1 MLEDPVN
8 EVKRREHALRII
20 GEKMKKHGR
29 DGIYDLTGLSG
40 GFPLEEEDLDL
51 IETYVGPAIFEER
64 LQEAGREHMGGEMIA
79 AFNRTSSAILAA
91 VLALTEPGS
100 TVFHYLPE
108 LPSHSSV
115 PGSTELASAGYQETE
130 DFTEKPPVDTS
141 LVVVTGS
148 TMDHRV
154 VGESDLVRVI
164 EMAHDAGIPVLVD
177 DASGARL
184 RTVLYGQRRA
194 CDLGADLAVTSTDKL
209 MHGPRGGLMAGRA
222 DLIEKV
228 KSKAYQFGLEA
239 QPPLVAAMV
248 RALEKFE
255 PSEIRDAI
263 KRKEEFLRDFRG
275 PEVEETPTGFI
286 IKSSSLKGLQGS
298 GYGGDEIS
306 TALSMILLSE
316 HGIVTIPAVGMPGA
330 SKTLRF
336 DLAARDAGRIE
347 ISFLRE
353 AIYDAIKLV
362 SGFIN
367 DDEKMRRLILG

>member
-1 MLEDPVN
+1 MLEDPIN

-40 GFPLEEEDLDL
+40 GFPIEEEDLDL
-51 IETYVGPAIFEER
+51 LETYVGPAIFEER

-79 AFNRTSSAILAA
+79 AFNRTSSAILAV

-108 LPSHSSV
+108 LPSHPSV
-115 PGSTELASAGYQETE
+115 PRSAELASAGYQETE
-130 DFTEKPPVDTS
+130 DFTEKPPADTG

-154 VGESDLVRVI
+154 VEESDLVRVI
-164 EMAHDAGIPVLVD
+164 EMAHDAGITVLVD

-222 DLIEKV
+222 DLIERV

-255 PSEIRDAI
+255 PSEIMDAI
-263 KRKEEFLRDFRG
+263 KRKEEFLRDFRLG
-275 PEVEETPTGFI
+275 VEETPTGFI
-286 IKSSSLKGLQGS
+286 IKLSSIEDIHGS

-316 HGIVTIPAVGMPGA
+316 YGIVTIPAVGMPGA

-336 DLAARDAGRIE
+336 DLAAPDAGRLE

-362 SGFIN
+362 SGLIN

>member
-1 MLEDPVN
+1 MLEDPLN

-20 GEKMKKHGR
+20 WERMEEHGR

-40 GFPLEEEDLDL
+40 GFPLEEEDMDL
-51 IETYVGPAIFEER
+51 LETYVGPAIFEEK
-64 LQEAGREHMGGEMIA
+64 LQGAGREHMGGEMVA
-79 AFNRTSSAILAA
+79 AFNRTSSAILSA

-108 LPSHSSV
+108 LPSHPSV
-115 PGSTELASAGYQETE
+115 PRSAQLASAGYHETE
-130 DFTEKPPVDTS
+130 DFTENPPADTS

-154 VGESDLVRVI
+154 VEESDLVRVI
-164 EMAHDAGIPVLVD
+164 EMAHDAGVPVLVD

-184 RTVLYGQRRA
+184 RTVLFGQRRA

-222 DLIEKV
+222 ELIEVV

-239 QPPLVAAMV
+239 QPPLIAAMA
-248 RALEKFE
+248 RALENFE
-255 PSEIRDAI
+255 PSEIMDAL
-263 KRKEEFLRDFRG
+263 KRKEDFLRDFRPG
-275 PEVEETPTGFI
+275 VEETPTGFM
-286 IKSSSLKGLQGS
+286 IKPSSLEGLNGS
-298 GYGGDEIS
+298 AYTEDEIS
-306 TALSMILLSE
+306 TAISMLLLSE

-336 DLAARDAGRIE
+336 DLAARDAGRLE
-347 ISFLRE
+347 VSSLQA
-353 AIYDAIKLV
+353 AIHDAIEKL
-362 SGFIN
+362 SGIIP

>member
-1 MLEDPVN
+1 MLEDPIN

-20 GEKMKKHGR
+20 GEKMKEHGR

-40 GFPLEEEDLDL
+40 GFPIEEEDLNIL
-51 IETYVGPAIFEER
+51 ETYVGPAMFEER

-108 LPSHSSV
+108 LPSHPSV
-115 PGSTELASAGYQETE
+115 PRSAELASAGYQETE
-130 DFTEKPPVDTS
+130 DFTEKPPADTS

-154 VGESDLVRVI
+154 VEESDLVRVI
-164 EMAHDAGIPVLVD
+164 EMAHDAGITVLVD

-222 DLIEKV
+222 DLIERV

-263 KRKEEFLRDFRG
+263 KRKEEFLRDFRHG
-275 PEVEETPTGFI
+275 VEETPTGFI
-286 IKSSSLKGLQGS
+286 IKPSSIEDLHGS
-298 GYGGDEIS
+298 GYGRDEIS

-336 DLAARDAGRIE
+336 DLAARDAGRLE

-353 AIYDAIKLV
+353 AIYDAIKKL
-362 SGFIN
+362 SGLIN

>member
-1 MLEDPVN
+1 
-8 EVKRREHALRII
+8 
-20 GEKMKKHGR
+20 
-29 DGIYDLTGLSG
+29 
-40 GFPLEEEDLDL
+40 
-51 IETYVGPAIFEER
+51 
-64 LQEAGREHMGGEMIA
+64 
-79 AFNRTSSAILAA
+79 
-91 VLALTEPGS
+91 
-100 TVFHYLPE
+100 
-108 LPSHSSV
+108 
-115 PGSTELASAGYQETE
+115 
-130 DFTEKPPVDTS
+130 
-141 LVVVTGS
+141 
-148 TMDHRV
+148 MDHRV
-154 VGESDLVRVI
+154 VEESDLVRVI

-209 MHGPRGGLMAGRA
+209 MHGPRGGLMAGRT

-263 KRKEEFLRDFRG
+263 KRKEEFLRDFKG

-286 IKSSSLKGLQGS
+286 IKSSSLEDLQGS

>member
-108 LPSHSSV
+108 LPSHPSV
-115 PGSTELASAGYQETE
+115 PRSAELASAGYQETE
-130 DFTEKPPVDTS
+130 DFTEKPPADTG

-154 VGESDLVRVI
+154 VEESDLVRVI
-164 EMAHDAGIPVLVD
+164 EMAHDAGITVLVD

-222 DLIEKV
+222 DLIERV

-255 PSEIRDAI
+255 PSEIMDAI
-263 KRKEEFLRDFRG
+263 KRKEEFLRDFRLG
-275 PEVEETPTGFI
+275 VEETPTGFI
-286 IKSSSLKGLQGS
+286 IKLSSIEDIHGS

-316 HGIVTIPAVGMPGA
+316 YGIVTIPAVGMPGA

-336 DLAARDAGRIE
+336 DLAAPDAGRLE

-362 SGFIN
+362 SGLIN